1 MTPELVVTDLKV
13 DVGVLKTQV
22 LTLSSLCN
30 KMDTIIEKLV
40 QQHERH
46 IEKVYVDMN
55 SRKMETEAD
64 IKELHIRIDT
74 VLDKLQ
80 DSERRITA
88 ELKSLRE
95 EMTLHNKQERDT
107 LNKIL
112 QWKWMVAGGVIAIS
126 WLLSRTNL
134 DTLGNLIK

>member
-46 IEKVYVDMN
+46 IEKVYVDMD
-55 SRKMETEAD
+55 SRKTETEAD

>member
-1 MTPELVVTDLKV
+1 MTPELLVTDLKV

-55 SRKMETEAD
+55 TRKVETEAD
-64 IKELHIRIDT
+64 IKELHLRIDT

-95 EMTLHNKQERDT
+95 EMTVHNKQERES

-126 WLLSRTNL
+126 WLLSHTNF
-134 DTLGNLIK
+134 DTLGNIIK

>member
-1 MTPELVVTDLKV
+1 MTPELLVTDLKV

-55 SRKMETEAD
+55 TRKVETEAD
-64 IKELHIRIDT
+64 IKELHSRIDT

-80 DSERRITA
+80 DSERRITS

-95 EMTLHNKQERDT
+95 EMTVHNKQERDT

-134 DTLGNLIK
+134 DTLGNIIK

>member
-1 MTPELVVTDLKV
+1 MTPELLVTDLKV

-55 SRKMETEAD
+55 TRKVETEAD
-64 IKELHIRIDT
+64 IKELHLRIDT

-95 EMTLHNKQERDT
+95 EMTVHNKQERDT

-134 DTLGNLIK
+134 DTLGTIIK

>member
-1 MTPELVVTDLKV
+1 MTPELLVTDLKV

-55 SRKMETEAD
+55 TRKMETEAD
-64 IKELHIRIDT
+64 IKELHLRIDT

-95 EMTLHNKQERDT
+95 EMTVHNKQERES

-126 WLLSRTNL
+126 WLLSHTNL
-134 DTLGNLIK
+134 DTLGNIIK

>member
-1 MTPELVVTDLKV
+1 MTPELLVTDLKV

-55 SRKMETEAD
+55 TRKVETEAD
-64 IKELHIRIDT
+64 IKELHLRIDT

-80 DSERRITA
+80 DSERRITS

-95 EMTLHNKQERDT
+95 EMTVHNKQERES

-126 WLLSRTNL
+126 WLLSHTNF
-134 DTLGNLIK
+134 DTLGNIIK

>member
-1 MTPELVVTDLKV
+1 MTPELLVTDLKV

-55 SRKMETEAD
+55 TRKVETEAD
-64 IKELHIRIDT
+64 IKELHLRIDT

-80 DSERRITA
+80 DSERRITS

-95 EMTLHNKQERDT
+95 EMTVHNKQERDT

-134 DTLGNLIK
+134 DTLGNIIK

>member
-1 MTPELVVTDLKV
+1 MTPELLVTDLKV

-55 SRKMETEAD
+55 TRKTETEAD
-64 IKELHIRIDT
+64 IKELHARIDT

-80 DSERRITA
+80 DSERRITS

-95 EMTLHNKQERDT
+95 EMSVHNKQERDS

-112 QWKWMVAGGVIAIS
+112 QWKWMVVGGVIAIS
-126 WLLSRTNL
+126 WLLSHTNL
-134 DTLGNLIK
+134 DTLGNIIK

>member
-1 MTPELVVTDLKV
+1 MTPELLVTDLKV

-55 SRKMETEAD
+55 TRKMETEAD

-95 EMTLHNKQERDT
+95 EMTVHNKQERDT

-134 DTLGNLIK
+134 DTLGNIIK

>member
-1 MTPELVVTDLKV
+1 MTPELLVTDLKV

-55 SRKMETEAD
+55 TRKVETEAD
-64 IKELHIRIDT
+64 IKELHARIDT

-95 EMTLHNKQERDT
+95 EMSNHNKQERDS

-112 QWKWMVAGGVIAIS
+112 QWKWMVVGGVIVIS
-126 WLLSRTNL
+126 WLLSHTNL
-134 DTLGNLIK
+134 DTLGNIIK